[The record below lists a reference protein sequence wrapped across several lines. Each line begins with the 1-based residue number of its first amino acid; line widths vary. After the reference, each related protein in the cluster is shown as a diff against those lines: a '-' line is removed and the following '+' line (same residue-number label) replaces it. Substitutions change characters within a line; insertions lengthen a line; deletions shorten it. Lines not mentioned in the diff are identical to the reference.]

1 MDDGEYLMQLQA
13 MMNFTAP
20 TAPTST
26 DAEALAEAKQ
36 LLDLGVLSQDEFDE
50 MRNAYISKLKRKL
63 S

>member
-1 MDDGEYLMQLQA
+1 
-13 MMNFTAP
+13 MNSMNS

-50 MRNAYISKLKRKL
+50 MRNAYISKVKSRL
-63 S
+63 SSKN